1 MATPVI
7 SASSSILGFRRNE
20 SFEFQPAATNTPT
33 SWAAVGLP
41 SGVSINSST
50 GKISGAATVAGVY
63 VVTVSATNADPA
75 TGTREF
81 VLGIASEAAATV
93 ASADV
98 SCEWD
103 FDVVTR
109 QLSVLGDAESSAAAP
124 GIAQAL
130 AHWKKDDIFILR
142 LRFRKNGVVVDP
154 DPTALTLT
162 LKELDPEPAIALSAA
177 FERSVGTGESAYFDL
192 LVDLSG
198 AAVQAALSNYEEDAG
213 TTFLANVE
221 IQMEAEITFDSA
233 TETIRLSSRTG
244 KVSLDKDQVE

>member
-20 SFEFQPAATNTPT
+20 AFEFQPAATNTPT

-41 SGVSINSST
+41 TGVSINSST
-50 GKISGAATVAGVY
+50 GKISGSAATAGVY

-81 VLGIASEAAATV
+81 VIGIASEAAATV

-109 QLSVLGDAESSAAAP
+109 ELSVLASADSSASTAGVVAS
-124 GIAQAL
+124 L
-130 AHWKKDDIFILR
+130 AHWKKDDIFLLR

-162 LKELDPEPAIALSAA
+162 LKELDPDPSIALSAA
-177 FERSVGTGESAYFDL
+177 FERSVATGESAYFDL

-198 AAVQAALSNYEEDAG
+198 ASVQAALSNYEEDAG

-221 IQMEAEITFDSA
+221 IQMEAEITFASA
-233 TETIRLSSRTG
+233 TETIRLSSRTA